1 MILQN
6 YERQILKSLELV
18 NTLDQISSVT
28 NLNRD
33 KITRA
38 LYWLAENNLI
48 EIKEESTIEIKLTEE
63 AENYLKNGF
72 PELNVIQ
79 KAINKK
85 RMDELTN
92 EEKRIGLAWGIKNN
106 WIIIKD
112 GVITPTS
119 EGLEA
124 LNKKSIV
131 KTCEYILENKKL
143 DEFSKNHLLKRN
155 LIIEKTNK
163 EISAIL
169 TEKGKKA
176 IKDLPKEQEE
186 IKNLTQ
192 QNILSGE
199 WKKKYILPYDV
210 TIDSEEIYPG
220 KRHILALFM
229 EKIKGIFIEMGFE
242 EMEGDIIQSSFWNF
256 DALFQPQDHPAR
268 ELADTFYLE
277 ENIVPLPEDK
287 ELIKKIKQ
295 EHEKGWKYMWDIKKA
310 EKSVL
315 RTHTTSISSKYLYT
329 KGTDTKPKAFFCIGR
344 NYRNETIDYKH
355 LAEFYQVEGIVIS
368 ENATFTQLLG
378 LLKEFYK
385 KLGFEKIRFVPGY
398 FPYTEPSVEV
408 EAYFE
413 DRKEWIELGGAG
425 IFRPEVSLPLCNK
438 YPVLAWGLSLERP
451 LMLMYNISDIRTFYK
466 NNVLWL
472 RQTKKIF

>member
-176 IKDLPKEQEE
+176 IKELPKEQEE

-210 TIDSEEIYPG
+210 TIDS
-220 KRHILALFM
+220 
-229 EKIKGIFIEMGFE
+229 
-242 EMEGDIIQSSFWNF
+242 
-256 DALFQPQDHPAR
+256 
-268 ELADTFYLE
+268 
-277 ENIVPLPEDK
+277 
-287 ELIKKIKQ
+287 
-295 EHEKGWKYMWDIKKA
+295 
-310 EKSVL
+310 
-315 RTHTTSISSKYLYT
+315 
-329 KGTDTKPKAFFCIGR
+329 
-344 NYRNETIDYKH
+344 
-355 LAEFYQVEGIVIS
+355 
-368 ENATFTQLLG
+368 
-378 LLKEFYK
+378 
-385 KLGFEKIRFVPGY
+385 
-398 FPYTEPSVEV
+398 
-408 EAYFE
+408 
-413 DRKEWIELGGAG
+413 
-425 IFRPEVSLPLCNK
+425 
-438 YPVLAWGLSLERP
+438 
-451 LMLMYNISDIRTFYK
+451 
-466 NNVLWL
+466 
-472 RQTKKIF
+472 